1 MYSDQSVVSKEL
13 SPSTIDGVD
22 FPFGLVEDNMHEHLA
37 IEHLALGQLASPLG
51 GLQGYLAHKKQPHPT
66 TLSYE

>member
-13 SPSTIDGVD
+13 SLPTIDGVD
-22 FPFGLVEDNMHEHLA
+22 FPLGLVEDNMDEHLA
-37 IEHLALGQLASPLG
+37 IGQLASPLG